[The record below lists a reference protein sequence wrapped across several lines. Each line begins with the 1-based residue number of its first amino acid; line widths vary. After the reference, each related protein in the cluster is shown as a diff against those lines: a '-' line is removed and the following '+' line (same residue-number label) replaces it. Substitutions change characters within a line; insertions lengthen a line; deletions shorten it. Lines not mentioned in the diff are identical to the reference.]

1 MNVLDDILSTLN
13 LKGVL
18 YFRTDLTPPWA
29 VTVPDLEQAAR
40 FHLCVQGTCL
50 VGFEDGQYV
59 ELKPGDLILIPRGRS
74 HTLSCTPVEQAPPLE
89 SVLEDADYD
98 GEGVLVIGD
107 GHPNAS
113 TQLICGHFTFREGAD
128 HPLLRALPSYLMTC
142 SATRAREVWLD
153 EILRLLTQKMFHEGA
168 VGNATVTRLS
178 EVFFI
183 ELLRLGVDQ
192 TPEMASILTAL
203 TDRQI
208 GRALQLMHRQADQP
222 WTVGRL
228 AGEVGMSRSS
238 FADRFS
244 ELMGMGPMS
253 YLSEW
258 RLQKALSLLEDTGCS
273 VQQAAAGT
281 GYQSPAAFTR
291 AFTTR
296 FGYSP
301 RDLKRKAS

>member
-1 MNVLDDILSTLN
+1 MNILDDILSTLN
-13 LKGVL
+13 LKGTL
-18 YFRTDLTPPWA
+18 YFRTDLSPPWA
-29 VTVPDLEQAAR
+29 VTVPNLEQAAR

-50 VGFEDGQYV
+50 VGFGNGEYA

-74 HTLSCTPVEQAPPLE
+74 HTLSCTPVDEAPPLE
-89 SVLEDADYD
+89 TVLSDAGYD
-98 GEGVLVIGD
+98 GRGVLVVGKGD
-107 GHPNAS
+107 RNAS
-113 TQLICGHFTFREGAD
+113 TQLICGHFTLRDGAD
-128 HPLLRALPSYLMTC
+128 HPLLRALPDYLLTC

-153 EILRLLTQKMFHEGA
+153 EVLRLLTRRMFSEGDIA
-168 VGNATVTRLS
+168 EATITRLS
-178 EVFFI
+178 EVCFI
-183 ELLRLGVDQ
+183 ELLRLGVGS

-208 GRALQLMHRQADQP
+208 GKALQLMHREADKP
-222 WTVGRL
+222 WTVGSL
-228 AGEVGMSRSS
+228 ASEVGMSRSS
-238 FADRFS
+238 FADRFR

-301 RDLKRKAS
+301 RELKRKAG